1 MMILLYFMFI
11 HQKASSVV
19 FVHTIAWL
27 AMNCSKLAV
36 SRFMRISWNTV
47 GPITEEQRSAIKIVS
62 ADGARWITSCIEEFC
77 PNAVRCI
84 DPFHVVEWV
93 NEALSKVRIESWNDA
108 KKNAAPTPLRK
119 VGRPPKGSAPKD
131 KTASEIKG
139 SKYALGKNLGK
150 SNLIIG

>member
-1 MMILLYFMFI
+1 MTVVVNHDTGKVVWVAPGHGKNVLTAFFSLL
-11 HQKASSVV
+11 
-19 FVHTIAWL
+19 
-27 AMNCSKLAV
+27 
-36 SRFMRISWNTV
+36 
-47 GPITEEQRSAIKIVS
+47 TEEQRSAIKIVS

-119 VGRPPKGSAPKD
+119 VGRPPKGSVPKD

-139 SKYALGKNLGK
+139 SKYALGKKLGK